1 MTFPARELLKN
12 WDEQQSAYIAF
23 REERYNSTLDVLAI
37 LFGDDFHVVDLA
49 CGPGSFSLRLLER
62 FPAVRVTAIDLDP
75 LLLAVAKE
83 ALSEYQD
90 RIEFFSGDIATAGC
104 FNAVKDK
111 PQAVVS
117 STAIHWLLPEQ
128 QTALYRNIFTLLDE
142 GGVFMNADH
151 QRFDH
156 HNPQQQRIA
165 RLHDEETQK
174 KAWEAGTQDWDTWFD
189 AATRYPA
196 LAALTAARAAI
207 FEGRPT
213 PLPTTVEFQL
223 AALRQAGFAETG
235 TVWQFLD
242 DYVVAG
248 WK

>member
-12 WDEQQSAYIAF
+12 WDEQQSAYIAY
-23 REERYNSTLDVLAI
+23 REERYNAALDVLAMSW
-37 LFGDDFHVVDLA
+37 GKEFHVVDLA
-49 CGPGSFSLRLLER
+49 CGPGSFSKRLLER
-62 FPAVRVTAIDLDP
+62 FPAVNVTAIDLDP
-75 LLLAVAKE
+75 LLLALAKE

-90 RIEFFSGDIATAGC
+90 RIQFFSGDIAAAEC
-104 FNAVKDK
+104 FSVITGK

-128 QTALYRNIFTLLDE
+128 QVALYRNISNLLDE
-142 GGVFMNADH
+142 GGLFMNADH
-151 QRFDH
+151 QRFDNRH
-156 HNPQQQRIA
+156 PRQKQIAQR
-165 RLHDEETQK
+165 HDEDTQRN
-174 KAWEAGTQDWDTWFD
+174 AWTAGVQDWDRWFD
-189 AATRYPA
+189 TATRYPE
-196 LAALTAARAAI
+196 LAELLDARAAI
-207 FEGRPT
+207 FADRPT